1 MSVKLN
7 EYAILMSHDAATGYM
22 QRDHVVADWAI
33 TQSVDLIGQLDCG
46 ARSFDYRPY
55 YYNGTLFAHHGN
67 RINVII
73 LIMSSNCLIFIGGV
87 KVPHLMSNSLDEV
100 MSWGAANPSEF
111 VMFYISACDGDGGCM
126 DASKSLVLS
135 KNMYAITD
143 CSELTSLTVEEVYSR
158 SLLANGGHVFA
169 LFDCVSE
176 EYDPSIECYHADY
189 TCYDSWPENTSQI
202 PWVS

>member
-1 MSVKLN
+1 
-7 EYAILMSHDAATGYM
+7 
-22 QRDHVVADWAI
+22 
-33 TQSVDLIGQLDCG
+33 
-46 ARSFDYRPY
+46 
-55 YYNGTLFAHHGN
+55 
-67 RINVII
+67 
-73 LIMSSNCLIFIGGV
+73 
-87 KVPHLMSNSLDEV
+87 
-100 MSWGAANPSEF
+100 
-111 VMFYISACDGDGGCM
+111 M

-202 PWVS
+202 PWVSCATQECMYFLLCVYTWCGCVIYFCICM